1 MKHTLWGIEGG
12 EAAMEAA
19 RRRQIDGRI
28 RRERGVGGVGT
39 AGWLLAMMAGGSAWA
54 DFDSE
59 RYLIYELGSVTL
71 RPHLGIGQVY
81 DSNIFY
87 NDENRVDD
95 FITTVQPSLGAF
107 YGDREASFAS
117 LRYTLDAS
125 FYAERDDL
133 NNLGH
138 SLVHQSRFQFSRTSI
153 EGQDRFSITKNLL
166 GGSFSYIQRRIGV
179 VSLRDDWRA
188 DYSLSP
194 KTSLGAR
201 VSFDMVD
208 YDAKDLAPNH
218 LYDFMS
224 YSGGFRV
231 GYLPSEK
238 IVVYPEISAGQ
249 SLRETNSPLVREA
262 PDLTFYGISV
272 GAEGEFTPKLT
283 GTVSGGYE
291 FRDYEDDTEVPNGW
305 IASVQLRWQARPKT
319 VVSVGYRH
327 WIEVSREVVGSSYN
341 VHRPSVAVTQQLGT
355 QDRWTLGVEGFY
367 QLDDYDETS
376 RFSGVARKD
385 TLGGASARASYRW
398 QPWLVA
404 SAGYDFRI
412 YDGNVPTI
420 PTYEVHRVSL
430 RLAAGY

>member
-1 MKHTLWGIEGG
+1 MCGMKVMGAGNRTEPGMGRGG
-12 EAAMEAA
+12 V
-19 RRRQIDGRI
+19 RSTGGS
-28 RRERGVGGVGT
+28 RGVGVGA
-39 AGWLLAMMAGGSAWA
+39 AGCVLAVLAGGPARA
-54 DFDSE
+54 EFDSE
-59 RYLIYELGSVTL
+59 RYLIYELGQVTL
-71 RPHLGIGQVY
+71 RPHLEIVEMY

-95 FITTVQPSLGAF
+95 FITTVRPSMGAL
-107 YGDREASFAS
+107 YGDRESSFVS

-138 SLVHQSRFQFSRTSI
+138 SLVHQSQFQFSRSSI
-153 EGQDRFSITKNLL
+153 QGQDRFSITKNLL
-166 GGSFSYIQRRIGV
+166 GGSFSYIQRRIGM

-188 DYSLSP
+188 DYSVSS

-201 VSFDMVD
+201 VSFDLVD

-218 LYDFMS
+218 LYDYMS

-231 GYLPSEK
+231 GYMPSEK
-238 IVVYPEISAGQ
+238 IVVFPEISAGQ
-249 SLRETNSPLVREA
+249 SLREANSPLVREA
-262 PDLTFYGISV
+262 PDLTFYGFSV

-283 GTVSGGYE
+283 GVVSGGYE

-305 IASVQLRWQARPKT
+305 VASVQLRWQARPKT

-327 WIEVSREVVGSSYN
+327 WIEVSRETVGNSYT
-341 VHRPSVAVTQQLGT
+341 VHRPTVAVTQHLGT
-355 QDRWTLGVEGFY
+355 QDRWTVGVEGYY
-367 QLDDYDETS
+367 QLEDYDETS
-376 RFSGVARKD
+376 RFADVQRKD
-385 TLGGASARASYRW
+385 TLAGASVRASYRW
-398 QPWLVA
+398 QPWLLA
-404 SAGYDFRI
+404 SAGYDFRL

-420 PTYEVHRVSL
+420 PTYEIHRFSL